1 MSTFDELERT
11 VLKYLSEG
19 EGFVDLIIYVKPHSN
34 KTELTV
40 EAGDLVFYTKE
51 PAEKGRANASLIHYL
66 SKVLDI
72 PISRIEIIRGT
83 RDRLKRIRIRDVKL
97 EEVLRK
103 IAKTL
108 RT

>member
-1 MSTFDELERT
+1 MSTFDELERI

-19 EGFVDLIIYVKPHSN
+19 EGFVDLIIYVKPQSN
-34 KTELTV
+34 RTELAV

-66 SKVLDI
+66 SRILGV
-72 PISRIEIIRGT
+72 PISRIEIVRGV
-83 RDRLKRIRIRDVKL
+83 RDRLKRVRIRDVKI
-97 EEVLRK
+97 EEVLNK
-103 IAKTL
+103 IAKAL